1 MDRDLYKKAGQAA
14 KGFDKVAVEL
24 DALRERAADL
34 EQKIL
39 LCNSKELDLVSGFDE
54 MVVYYNDVAASR
66 FKQIK
71 KDVKQLRE
79 IRAKALEEL
88 IKLKTRLAE
97 LQTKSEITSYR
108 QGELLL
114 DSKLE
119 AVRKRKWQPAA

>member
-14 KGFDKVAVEL
+14 KGFDKIVAEL
-24 DALRERAADL
+24 DTLSERAADL
-34 EQKIL
+34 EQQIL

-66 FKQIK
+66 FKQIM
-71 KDVKQLRE
+71 KDVRQLRE

-88 IKLKTRLAE
+88 IKLRTRLAE